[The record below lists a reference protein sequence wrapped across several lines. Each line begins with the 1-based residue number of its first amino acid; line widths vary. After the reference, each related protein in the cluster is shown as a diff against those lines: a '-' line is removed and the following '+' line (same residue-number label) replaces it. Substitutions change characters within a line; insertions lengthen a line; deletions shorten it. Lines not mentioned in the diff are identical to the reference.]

1 MAGMADPTPPP
12 TRPRVLIFIV
22 AYEAET
28 TLHQVLARIPD
39 EIFRDFD
46 AEVLVIDDASRDST
60 FEIGVR
66 TSDASPH
73 PITVLYNPRNQG
85 YGGNQKLG
93 YSYAIRHRFDHV
105 VLLHGDGQYAPE
117 SLPDLLRPL
126 LDGSADAVMGS
137 RMLSPGGARRGG
149 MPLYKFVGNKIL
161 TFVQNRMLGS
171 RLSEFHSG
179 YRAYRVASLRSIPFE
194 ANADVFH
201 FDTEILIQL
210 MLAGARVAEVP
221 IPTYYGD
228 EICRVDGLVYAKDVV
243 IATLAS
249 RLHRLGILYDR
260 RFDLV
265 GDSNVHYDLKLGYPS
280 SHTAAIAAV
289 EPGERVL
296 DLGCGPGDLARE
308 LVKKGC
314 RVTGVDQFAPG
325 EPSPFERFLLWN
337 ETTPAPDLD
346 LADYDVVLLL
356 DILEHLRS
364 PEKLLRGLRAS
375 LHDPATAPRFV
386 VTTPNVVFFLVRL
399 QTLLGNFNYGK
410 SGILDLTHTRLF
422 TFRSLARL
430 FAQSGFTIER
440 VAGIPA
446 PYPKAIG
453 RNAVARALLAING
466 FLIRLSK
473 GLFAYQIFLVARP
486 LPEVEAL
493 LDHSIAASDE
503 RRRSAAAG

>member
-1 MAGMADPTPPP
+1 MAGIAEPTPPP
-12 TRPRVLIFIV
+12 TRHRVLIFIV

-39 EIFRDFD
+39 RIFREFD
-46 AEVLVIDDASRDST
+46 AEVLVIDDASGDAT
-60 FEIGVR
+60 FEVGLR
-66 TSDASPH
+66 SSALSPH

-93 YSYAIRHRFDHV
+93 YSYAIRHGFDHV

-117 SLPDLLRPL
+117 SLPELLRPL
-126 LDGSADAVMGS
+126 VEGTADAVMGS

-149 MPLYKFVGNKIL
+149 MPLYKYVGNKIL
-161 TFVQNRMLGS
+161 TFVQNRLLRS

-179 YRAYRVASLRSIPFE
+179 YRAYRVASLARIPFD

-210 MLAGARVAEVP
+210 MLDGARITEVS

-243 IATLAS
+243 SATLAS

-260 RFDLV
+260 RFDLA
-265 GDSNVHYDLKLGYPS
+265 GESNVHYDLKLGYPS
-280 SHTAAIAAV
+280 SHTIAIAAI

-296 DLGCGPGDLARE
+296 DIGCGPGDVARE

-314 RVTGVDQFAPG
+314 RVTGVDQFAPA
-325 EPSPFERFLLWN
+325 EPSPFERFVLWN
-337 ETTPAPDLD
+337 ETAAPDLD

-356 DILEHLRS
+356 DILEHLRR
-364 PEKLLRGLRAS
+364 PEALLGALRAS

-430 FAQSGFTIER
+430 FAQSGFTIES

-473 GLFAYQIFLVARP
+473 GMFAYQIFLVARP
-486 LPEVEAL
+486 LPRVEAL

-503 RRRSAAAG
+503 RRGRAAAG